1 VGDDVDLPL
10 RVRTEWWFL
19 RRGVPHLIE
28 DYNAGENIWTRA
40 RPFLILVVLLQTL
53 VAFNDRFEGIAQ
65 GAMSL
70 LAAALLLAALAL
82 FNRMYRRRMFEVPRE
97 VNLPE
102 LSFFVLTP
110 AAIALVVSG
119 DPLWTAF
126 LIVVL
131 NVIVLGVTYFV
142 VGFGI
147 LPMTKWAISMLLK
160 HVLVLVRLTART
172 LPVLLVVTVFM
183 FINAEIWQIASLIE
197 PPGFVIVIS
206 AIMIAGLSFIWI
218 TSVQFLARI
227 RQPTSWPEA
236 HERASDSPLSN
247 LATPQVELETEP
259 LRRGVQYNLRIL
271 LLASVGTQMVLVGA
285 LVGVFYTGIGLI
297 FITPEVL
304 EVWTGS
310 GNTHTWIETS
320 LDGLDLVL
328 TREHVRV
335 SALVAAL
342 AGLNVAVSALTDDAY
357 RETFTADLVEEME
370 QNLAVRALYR
380 TLPVEHD
387 RLVPQREDTNPDE

>member
-1 VGDDVDLPL
+1 MADDVDLPL

-70 LAAALLLAALAL
+70 LAAALLLAALAV

-119 DPLWTAF
+119 DPLWTAL

-147 LPMTKWAISMLLK
+147 LPMTKWAIGMLLE

-172 LPVLLVVTVFM
+172 LPVLLVLTVFM

-206 AIMIAGLSFIWI
+206 AIVIAGLSFIWI
-218 TSVQFLARI
+218 TSVQFLGRI
-227 RQPTSWPEA
+227 RQPTSWSEA
-236 HERASDSPLSN
+236 HERALDSPLSK
-247 LATPQVELETEP
+247 LAIPRVELETEP
-259 LRRGVQYNLRIL
+259 LRRGVNYNLRIL

-285 LVGVFYTGIGLI
+285 LVGVFYSGIGLV

-304 EVWTGS
+304 EVWTDS
-310 GNTHTWIETS
+310 GNAHTWIETS
-320 LDGLDLVL
+320 LGGLDLVL

-342 AGLNVAVSALTDDAY
+342 AGLNVAVSALTDDSY

-380 TLPVEHD
+380 TLPVEQDH
-387 RLVPQREDTNPDE
+387 LVPQREDNSPDE